1 MEYWKANQNLSI
13 DLKINLFKGE
23 KIIMSE
29 YKNPQEYFTT
39 RELYETETFKK
50 QIDKVPHKKF
60 FVLNNGNITIPSED
74 DLNE

>member
-1 MEYWKANQNLSI
+1 
-13 DLKINLFKGE
+13 
-23 KIIMSE
+23 MSE

-60 FVLNNGNITIPSED
+60 FVLNNGNITMPSED